1 MNVLD
6 IILLLCLIPAV
17 VQGFTKGFIAQLF
30 ALAALVAGAWTAYH
44 FSWTATH
51 WLLRHI
57 EVSAAVLHAVLFA
70 VLFVTAFYLFNYLGE
85 ALRKIVKLVLTGWGD
100 RLLGVV
106 FALLKTGLV
115 IGLLIILF
123 HALNTRFHLVPAG
136 ILDESV
142 LYGSLKDITY
152 AVFPYFKEML
162 SF

>member
-30 ALAALVAGAWTAYH
+30 SLAALGAGAWAAYH

-57 EVSAAVLHAVLFA
+57 EVSAAVLHAILFA
-70 VLFVTAFYLFNYLGE
+70 VILVTAFYLFNYLGL
-85 ALRKIVKLVLTGWGD
+85 AVRKIVRLVLTGWID
-100 RLLGVV
+100 RLLGIF
-106 FALLKTGLV
+106 FALLKTSLV
-115 IGLLIILF
+115 IGLLILLF
-123 HALNTRFHLVPAG
+123 NAVNARFQFVPAEVLDDS
-136 ILDESV
+136 ILYTA
-142 LYGSLKDITY
+142 LRDITY

-162 SF
+162 AF